1 VNVLC
6 FVHILVSELVE
17 QQRNHVKHVWSMFI
31 LLSKTNFGAA
41 DFKNKVIAVK
51 FCFICTVELGAI

>member
-1 VNVLC
+1 
-6 FVHILVSELVE
+6 
-17 QQRNHVKHVWSMFI
+17 MFI

-51 FCFICTVELGAI
+51 FCFICTVELGAIWMV